1 MFKIILINVLCLNAK
16 NQKSRLQIINFK
28 TTQLKILAA
37 CLSGR
42 QAIQAVSEYLI
53 MLYLIFVAETRG
65 LLTMPPDIFN
75 CLFCSVNDLRSVLR
89 TERNAFHNFSK
100 MVVRNDSPYKRVE
113 TFVTFNV

>member
-28 TTQLKILAA
+28 TTHLKMPA
-37 CLSGR
+37 
-42 QAIQAVSEYLI
+42 AIQAVSELVFSNY
-53 MLYLIFVAETRG
+53 YSFVAETRG

-100 MVVRNDSPYKRVE
+100 MVVRIDSLYKRVE

>member
-28 TTQLKILAA
+28 TTQLKMLT
-37 CLSGR
+37 
-42 QAIQAVSEYLI
+42 AIQAVSEYVFGNYYSFL
-53 MLYLIFVAETRG
+53 AETSG